1 MAEQKNLGW
10 SKLPGERG
18 LSGNGVGGNGEGM
31 QLRREKVVKSVVIS
45 AQWGQEKLLPSGGPA
60 FASDLAK
67 CKVAVD
73 AAVVRELLVISGIEV
88 WEGLTP
94 HVYLHYR

>member
-1 MAEQKNLGW
+1 M
-10 SKLPGERG
+10 
-18 LSGNGVGGNGEGM
+18 
-31 QLRREKVVKSVVIS
+31 VIS

-88 WEGLTP
+88 
-94 HVYLHYR
+94 